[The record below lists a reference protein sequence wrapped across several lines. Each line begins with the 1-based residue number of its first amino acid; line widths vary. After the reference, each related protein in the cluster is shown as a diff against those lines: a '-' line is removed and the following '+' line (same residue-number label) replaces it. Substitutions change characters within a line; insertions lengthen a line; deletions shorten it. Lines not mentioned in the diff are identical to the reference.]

1 MLEPIVSVLMTCF
14 NAKLTINKSIQSI
27 TGQSY
32 ESWELIIIDDGSTD
46 GTVDLISDFADDR
59 IKVVPLL
66 KNFGRTYALNFGL
79 TLAKGQY
86 IAILDSDDVSESTRL
101 ARQVDLLDSRNDLV
115 GVSTFFTTIDM
126 TGNEIARYSFDIS
139 ETAIKRQMA
148 HNLLLVHSS
157 MMYRR
162 KSCMMAG
169 GYTDKYV
176 YAVDFALWL
185 DLIQMG
191 DIAAI
196 PEYLTHIRINPNS
209 MTRNETLEKYVILD
223 ALRLYIEAQKILEL
237 HIVDRLRGLRTLT
250 FLAIKFC
257 VFCLKRLKKHFTN
270 GAGLRKLY

>member
-1 MLEPIVSVLMTCF
+1 MSEQIVSVLMTCY
-14 NAKLTINKSIQSI
+14 NAELTIIESIQSI
-27 TGQSY
+27 IGQSY

-46 GTVDLISDFADDR
+46 GTINLISELADDK
-59 IKVVPLL
+59 IK
-66 KNFGRTYALNFGL
+66 
-79 TLAKGQY
+79 
-86 IAILDSDDVSESTRL
+86 ILDSDDVSESTRL

-126 TGNEIARYSFDIS
+126 IGNEIARYGFDTS

-162 KSCMMAG
+162 NSCLMAG

-185 DLIQMG
+185 ELIQMG
-191 DIAAI
+191 DIGAI

-209 MTRNETLEKYVILD
+209 MTRNETLEKHVILD
-223 ALRLYIEAQKILEL
+223 ALRLYIAAQKVSDL
-237 HIVDRLRGLRTLT
+237 HVNDRLRGLRTII
-250 FLAIKFC
+250 FLSIKFC
-257 VFCLKRLKKHFTN
+257 VFSLKRFIKIITN
-270 GAGLRKLY
+270 GTK